1 MAKANQFFTQRG
13 KVTKEIVYKGENITV
28 VLNIPTNKEHDEMME
43 KFTEATELGT
53 NVKAAEMIEERL
65 ILNIIDLSFEVPKT
79 EDVNGDYINWSDAT
93 EDEKRCAIS
102 TMDSK
107 LRELINGKIIG
118 ESQNSEDEQGN

>member
-13 KVTKEIVYKGENITV
+13 KVTKEIVYKDENITV

-79 EDVNGDYINWSDAT
+79 ADVNGDYINWSDAT